1 MHTMLVLAAMFGG
14 HVGEGE
20 MMQAAAKIHRVCF
33 IIEWTAVVDLTG
45 PKVIITLLI
54 FLIILFKVLL

>member
-1 MHTMLVLAAMFGG
+1 MHTMLILATLLGG

-20 MMQAAAKIHRVCF
+20 MMQAVVKLHRLCV
-33 IIEWTAVVDLTG
+33 IIEWMAVFVLPG

-54 FLIILFKVLL
+54 FLIILLKVLF

>member
-33 IIEWTAVVDLTG
+33 IEWKAVVDLTG